1 MERLPLHK
9 ASRSSAF
16 ARTLRPILIDRPMSR
31 ERAAATA
38 LCYISSRK
46 EEEMI
51 NQRLDGRVAVV
62 TGASK
67 GLGKQMA
74 EALAEAGATVAL
86 VARSG
91 ELLEHV
97 RAEITGRGGKAYAFV
112 ADVSEEAGVA
122 SLAREV
128 RKQAGVPDILINN
141 AGINVRKPLH
151 EFTLEEWRRVMST
164 NVDGPF
170 LCTRAFVPGMIEKK
184 FGRIINM
191 ASTMA
196 HVSLPQRAAYSGSKF
211 ALLGMT
217 KALALELAPYN
228 ITANAISPG
237 PFATEMNLVLMQDP
251 ARMAEFTAK
260 IPLGRWGRVEEIGA
274 LAVFLSSDAAAFITG
289 TDIVIDGGWTAQ

>member
-1 MERLPLHK
+1 M
-9 ASRSSAF
+9 
-16 ARTLRPILIDRPMSR
+16 
-31 ERAAATA
+31 
-38 LCYISSRK
+38 IS
-46 EEEMI
+46 
-51 NQRLDGRVAVV
+51 QRLDGRVAVV

-86 VARSG
+86 VARSR
-91 ELLEHV
+91 ELLEGV
-97 RAEITGRGGKAYAFV
+97 RAEITGRGGKAYAFASDV
-112 ADVSEEAGVA
+112 SVEADVESV
-122 SLAREV
+122 AREV
-128 RKQAGVPDILINN
+128 RRQAGVPDILINN
-141 AGINVRKPLH
+141 AGINMRKPLH
-151 EFTLEEWRRVMST
+151 QFTLEEWRRVMST

-196 HVSLPQRAAYSGSKF
+196 HVSLPHRAAYSGSKF

-237 PFATEMNLVLMQDP
+237 PFATELNRALVQDP
-251 ARMAEFTAK
+251 VQLADFTSK
-260 IPLGRWGRVEEIGA
+260 IPLGRWGSLEEIGA
-274 LAVFLSSDAAAFITG
+274 LAVFLSSDASGFITG

>member
-1 MERLPLHK
+1 
-9 ASRSSAF
+9 
-16 ARTLRPILIDRPMSR
+16 
-31 ERAAATA
+31 
-38 LCYISSRK
+38 
-46 EEEMI
+46 MI

-74 EALAEAGATVAL
+74 EALAEAGATVVL

-91 ELLEHV
+91 ELLEGV
-97 RAEITGRGGKAYAFV
+97 RAEITGRGGKAHAFAGDV
-112 ADVSEEAGVA
+112 SREADVAAVAGEI
-122 SLAREV
+122 R
-128 RKQAGVPDILINN
+128 RQAGVPDILINN
-141 AGINVRKPLH
+141 AGINIRKPLH

-184 FGRIINM
+184 FGRIINV

-196 HVSLPQRAAYSGSKF
+196 HVSLPQRAAYSASKF

-217 KALALELAPYN
+217 KALALELAPHN

-237 PFATEMNLVLMQDP
+237 PFATEMNRALVTDP
-251 ARMAEFTAK
+251 VQYADFTAK
-260 IPLGRWGRVEEIGA
+260 VPLGRWGKVEELGA
-274 LAVFLSSDAAAFITG
+274 LAVFLSSDASSFITG